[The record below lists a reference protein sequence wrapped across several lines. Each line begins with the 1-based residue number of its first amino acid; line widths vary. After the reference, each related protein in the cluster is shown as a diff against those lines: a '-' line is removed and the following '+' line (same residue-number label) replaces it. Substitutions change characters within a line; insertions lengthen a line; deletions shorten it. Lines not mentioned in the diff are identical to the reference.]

1 MFAQSSERSTISGA
15 VTDSTAAVVPAHKDH
30 SDEPGD
36 QQRRHHDDQQRR
48 RLLRLPQLPPGQY
61 NVRGDKEGFKPALV
75 TNVTVNT
82 GANPRIDITLEV
94 GSAQQAIEVQA
105 SAVSLQTEDAKAST
119 TITNKLVDE
128 LPLVVGGALRS
139 PFDLAQ
145 LTPEAKS
152 RRDDDFML
160 GGGQAASYGAV
171 LDGVSA
177 NITRAQTVSWVAVNA
192 PSVEAITE
200 FTVDTNGFKAE
211 YGHAGGGTMSFT
223 SKSGTNDFHGSV
235 YEFLRN
241 DALDANR
248 FFSTSS
254 TSLKLSTNSTI
265 SAWPPAVRSSFPSW
279 SPGKSKDF
287 FFASYKGLRNRK
299 GATATSATVPTA
311 EMYNGDFAD
320 GSIPQASRFRST
332 IRRQRR
338 RTRPAG
344 PASHVNSFPGT

>member
-1 MFAQSSERSTISGA
+1 MSIRRVAVWSWVFAFLGTSSLFAQSSERGTISGA
-15 VTDSTAAVVPAHKDH
+15 VSDSTAAVVPGAKITVTNLATN
-30 SDEPGD
+30 SIVTMTTGPAGD
-36 QQRRHHDDQQRR
+36 YTA
-48 RLLRLPQLPPGQY
+48 PQLPPGQY
-61 NVRGDKEGFKPALV
+61 NVRADREGFKPAIV
-75 TNVTVNT
+75 ANVTVNT
-82 GANPRIDITLEV
+82 GTNTRVDIALEV
-94 GSAQQAIEVQA
+94 GSALQAIEVQA
-105 SAVSLQTEDAKAST
+105 SAATLQTEDAKSST

-145 LTPEAKS
+145 LTPESKNFS
-152 RRDDDFML
+152 DNNFML

-177 NITRAQTVSWVAVNA
+177 NVTRAQTVSWVAVNA

-248 FFSTSS
+248 FFSNEFNQTEGR
-254 TSLKLSTNSTI
+254 L
-265 SAWPPAVRSSFPSW
+265 
-279 SPGKSKDF
+279 
-287 FFASYKGLRNRK
+287 
-299 GATATSATVPTA
+299 
-311 EMYNGDFAD
+311 
-320 GSIPQASRFRST
+320 
-332 IRRQRR
+332 
-338 RTRPAG
+338 
-344 PASHVNSFPGT
+344 